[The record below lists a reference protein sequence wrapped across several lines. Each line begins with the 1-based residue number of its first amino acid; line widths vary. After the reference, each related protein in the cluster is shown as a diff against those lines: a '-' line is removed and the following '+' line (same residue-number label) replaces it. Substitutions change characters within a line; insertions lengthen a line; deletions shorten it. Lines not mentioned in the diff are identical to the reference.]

1 MLGGTFGSYST
12 SSLKYFS
19 YMFAL
24 YLPNIVILFLHI
36 VIILRLLQFSSVDFI
51 FFLLFGGVF
60 LYVKHKWCKTR
71 RCKVL

>member
-1 MLGGTFGSYST
+1 MLGGTSGNYST

-36 VIILRLLQFSSVDFI
+36 VIILRLLQFSLFRFLGE
-51 FFLLFGGVF
+51 FFF
-60 LYVKHKWCKTR
+60 T
-71 RCKVL
+71 